1 MVVEGP
7 GPEQVAGQV
16 GAVLRVRDPFD
27 RAREVGHP
35 FPQELS
41 DDVLEAVV
49 QEHLGAGG
57 GSQVHPGLPLG
68 SCPTVLVQE
77 AEDLEGV
84 AALARDGDPLAA
96 QEGEVEAAAEL
107 ARKLARANPGR
118 SFWLVGDSAY
128 INAAMLSHR
137 PENLEM
143 IGPCIGR
150 RHCSRFPNHRARG
163 SEVGGGRRGTGCRLP
178 R

>member
-1 MVVEGP
+1 MVLATLILSHLIPVGVVWLVVDDTLCHKR
-7 GPEQVAGQV
+7 GAKVAFG
-16 GAVLRVRDPFD
+16 GIFLDAVLSSKKHKTLRFGLNWVVLGIAVPLPFRQD
-27 RAREVGHP
+27 RY
-35 FPQELS
+35 FC
-41 DDVLEAVV
+41 
-49 QEHLGAGG
+49 
-57 GSQVHPGLPLG
+57 LPLLWRLYRKKG
-68 SCPTVLVQE
+68 KPGHQS
-77 AEDLEGV
+77 
-84 AALARDGDPLAA
+84 RPL
-96 QEGEVEAAAEL
+96 AAAEL